1 MNTPHDRS
9 TGHDGG
15 SGDRAQ
21 GYGAADASGGDQDVT
36 EQLKSE
42 GKEQLDQY
50 RDVAADKLDTL
61 ADSVKAA
68 ASQLEV
74 DDVGHL
80 SGHIADMA
88 DSMSQ
93 LSDGLR
99 NKSVDEILHDVRQVA
114 RDNPTLFLA
123 GSIAIGFGLTRFA
136 RASAPTNDKG
146 SSDKARSDEASHDK
160 RSSASSVSG
169 QQRTSGRSSTGSRR
183 SDADR
188 AASQGQHQS
197 TGTRGSHDASSNIAG
212 TVEHP
217 VISASSATSSEARAA
232 DTRGGL
238 AGNTKSGSDTGAL
251 AGNSGPNT
259 INDASLGTGAGSGST
274 GSGPHDAGGGSAAAL
289 GTRTAAPDATHQTG
303 STYETGADQSNGR
316 KPS

>member
-1 MNTPHDRS
+1 MNTPHDRF

-21 GYGAADASGGDQDVT
+21 EYGAADASGADRDVA

-68 ASQLEV
+68 ASQL
-74 DDVGHL
+74 DGGDVGYL
-80 SGHIADMA
+80 SGHIAGMA

-99 NKSVDEILHDVRQVA
+99 NKSVDQILHDVRQVA

-123 GSIAIGFGLTRFA
+123 GSIALGFGLTRFA
-136 RASAPTNDKG
+136 RASTP
-146 SSDKARSDEASHDK
+146 
-160 RSSASSVSG
+160 
-169 QQRTSGRSSTGSRR
+169 
-183 SDADR
+183 ADD
-188 AASQGQHQS
+188 
-197 TGTRGSHDASSNIAG
+197 TRGSERQPAAGQSSTSGFHHGDASHPQGQRHATDARGRHDAASNIAG

-217 VISASSATSSEARAA
+217 VTGAGSDTSSEARTA

-238 AGNTKSGSDTGAL
+238 AGNTPSGSGTGAL
-251 AGNSGPNT
+251 AGSGSNS
-259 INDASLGTGAGSGST
+259 INDASLGTAAGSG
-274 GSGPHDAGGGSAAAL
+274 PRDAGGGSAAAL
-289 GTRTAAPDATHQTG
+289 GTRTGSSGSGSASS
-303 STYETGADQSNGR
+303 STYETGSTYGTGPDQSNGR